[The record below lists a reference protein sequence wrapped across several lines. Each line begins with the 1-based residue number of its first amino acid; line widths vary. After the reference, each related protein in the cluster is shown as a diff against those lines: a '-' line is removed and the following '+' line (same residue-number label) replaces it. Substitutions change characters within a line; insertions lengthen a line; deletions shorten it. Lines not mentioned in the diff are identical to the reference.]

1 MAKPKRKIQEE
12 EKADLITGIIV
23 RSQSGEAEQQI
34 AEAMGLS
41 RHQVRQL
48 KASDDYLALM
58 RKQKEEAEKRVVS
71 LVVSQLEDMTPLF
84 IEGLKKNLQE
94 GDPASLRLF
103 ADMVG
108 LKAKSEGEAAPGNMT
123 IIMPGAKEEKVVTI
137 NQGEIEDVT

>member
-12 EKADLITGIIV
+12 EKAELITGIIV

-71 LVVSQLEDMTPLF
+71 LIVSQLEDMTPLF
-84 IEGLKKNLQE
+84 ITGLKKNLEE
-94 GDPASLRLF
+94 GDPSTLRLF

-108 LKAKSEGEAAPGNMT
+108 LKANTQGEAAPGNMT
-123 IIMPGAKEEKVVTI
+123 IIMPGAQVPEKDVESTI
-137 NQGEIEDVT
+137 VIPGDA